1 MKRLDEEKAVV
12 SYRFQPSY
20 QILLNLNELANSIE
34 TQGGTQQIRIRGGPG
49 ADPGYFVTGLN
60 CGEAAMV
67 IGGSGGEAPGKIF

>member
-1 MKRLDEEKAVV
+1 MINISQRRRVLGYYKRGDLE
-12 SYRFQPSY
+12 
-20 QILLNLNELANSIE
+20 ITSI
-34 TQGGTQQIRIRGGPG
+34 TVQQFRHRWAG